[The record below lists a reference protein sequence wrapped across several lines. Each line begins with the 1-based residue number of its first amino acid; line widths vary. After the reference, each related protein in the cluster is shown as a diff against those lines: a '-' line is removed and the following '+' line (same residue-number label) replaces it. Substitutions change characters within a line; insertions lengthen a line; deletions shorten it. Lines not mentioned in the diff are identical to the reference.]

1 MFQLPTSA
9 SFSLSMVPTDLSKM
23 IIPRLRM
30 PVLQELYLSMQV
42 CLGSTN
48 IKPQNI
54 SNQKKLRFIGLQPD
68 EDNLNFTQD
77 FMKAVICKRADARA
91 HMHSG
96 QYNDAFSSIILN
108 TSWCHSDPTSSS
120 MRTEREQEYQGHGAT
135 YTNVKSLHCTQETNI
150 ILHVKYTSINC
161 FKIKTSK
168 IKF

>member
-1 MFQLPTSA
+1 MKETVLLKMQSILISEESFFQMHLGDKFCLFLHAEKNLHVFQLPTSA

-23 IIPRLRM
+23 SIPRLRM

-68 EDNLNFTQD
+68 EDNRNFTQD
-77 FMKAVICKRADARA
+77 VMKAVICKRADARA

-108 TSWCHSDPTSSS
+108 TS
-120 MRTEREQEYQGHGAT
+120 
-135 YTNVKSLHCTQETNI
+135 
-150 ILHVKYTSINC
+150 
-161 FKIKTSK
+161 
-168 IKF
+168 